1 MTHGNTLR
9 ALVMKIDGVTEE
21 DVFYT
26 DVPTATPLLYEFDEQ
41 LNHLK
46 RHGEWGDRPTAPR
59 HGRYLVDEAR
69 VRAAQLAMRQQ
80 VSQDIAYS
88 GPTGVVEPAFTA
100 SRAGSKIAEIDGAG
114 YTVRTAGPPAYF
126 FQESRRLEL
135 EARAELA
142 EFRQRALELKVT
154 GQKKQVR
161 CTLVLLRHGQST
173 YNAAKIFTG
182 WADPDLTNRGRDE
195 ARLAGQLLKAT
206 GITVV
211 EAVYTSLLKRAVKT
225 AQP

>member
-1 MTHGNTLR
+1 M
-9 ALVMKIDGVTEE
+9 
-21 DVFYT
+21 
-26 DVPTATPLLYEFDEQ
+26 
-41 LNHLK
+41 
-46 RHGEWGDRPTAPR
+46 
-59 HGRYLVDEAR
+59 
-69 VRAAQLAMRQQ
+69 
-80 VSQDIAYS
+80 
-88 GPTGVVEPAFTA
+88 
-100 SRAGSKIAEIDGAG
+100 
-114 YTVRTAGPPAYF
+114 RTAGPPAYF